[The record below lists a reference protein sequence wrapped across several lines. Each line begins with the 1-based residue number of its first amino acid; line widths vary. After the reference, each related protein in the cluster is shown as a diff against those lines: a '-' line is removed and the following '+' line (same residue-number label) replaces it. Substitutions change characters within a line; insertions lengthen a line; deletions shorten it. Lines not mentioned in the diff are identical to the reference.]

1 MNYAYVFL
9 TGLGFRSVDPTF
21 ATNWQKHR
29 HGDEYKRRIY
39 ENQICRTVVAL
50 DRAWRR
56 IPHTRRVV
64 LVDQIT
70 KEWVGEKPQR
80 LVDKVTK
87 VPALRFER
95 IPGQVEIQWVSRNSG
110 TRNRKTTKRKGQP

>member
-64 LVDQIT
+64 LVGQVT
-70 KEWVGEKPQR
+70 KVWDEKDGVKT
-80 LVDKVTK
+80 LLNKTIK

-95 IPGQVEIQWVSRNSG
+95 IPGQVEIQWVSRKSG
-110 TRNRKTTKRKGQP
+110 TRKPQPQRKGKK